1 MDSCSLS
8 TLMICFYVL
17 ELSQNKHVIHKF
29 SSLQAM
35 FEYLP
40 FYIDSLEVAMSG
52 IGMITKREW
61 QCSRWQKV
69 IILEGNIQNDCP
81 SSSASWKK

>member
-40 FYIDSLEVAMSG
+40 FHIDSLEVAMSG
-52 IGMITKREW
+52 IGMITKRE
-61 QCSRWQKV
+61 
-69 IILEGNIQNDCP
+69 
-81 SSSASWKK
+81 